1 MLPQFTG
8 NTDLVPFGES
18 NVPGATLGQE
28 YWVQCPAGSVP
39 PSLPIGGD
47 TCTQFCCMTKN
58 DFMTLRLGVT
68 MPELWNEFAGLVII
82 WAVGAILCVLFY
94 TKVRHVSR

>member
-8 NTDLVPFGES
+8 NTDLVPYGES
-18 NVPGATLGQE
+18 NVPGATLGYE
-28 YWVQCPAGSVP
+28 YWVECPGAVP
-39 PSLPIGGD
+39 PSVMVDGS
-47 TCTQFCCMTKN
+47 TQCEQFCCMTKN

-68 MPELWNEFAGLVII
+68 MPDLWNEFAGLVII